1 MAYPQ
6 ALPTP
11 LQGAIPVARQSRF
24 HGISGGRALCLKH
37 DFAELKFMN
46 KIGLWRKF
54 CIGMLLLIVQQ
65 WTYADVWGYIDP
77 QGVAHFA
84 TERTDERYELFY
96 KGDESFDTTQGLK
109 AASTA
114 RSVEMSTA
122 PAKLLT
128 FFDISPSYKLVKQHL
143 LEAANRLSI
152 DYELLQALIV
162 AESGFNS
169 TAVSPKGAVG
179 LMQIMPATA
188 ERYGLVGDP
197 KNSIEQKLTDPK
209 TNIRIGSRYL
219 RDLINM
225 FPGQLDLAVASYNAG
240 EGAVQRAGNRIPNY
254 KETQAYVKTVLE
266 LYNGLKPPTAVA
278 EQRRLPLR
286 IRMELSGGAVGR
298 GNLPPVAGAP

>member
-1 MAYPQ
+1 
-6 ALPTP
+6 
-11 LQGAIPVARQSRF
+11 
-24 HGISGGRALCLKH
+24 
-37 DFAELKFMN
+37 MN

-54 CIGMLLLIVQQ
+54 CIGVALLITQHVAL
-65 WTYADVWGYIDP
+65 ADVWGYIDS

-84 TERTDERYELFY
+84 SERTDDRYELFY

-114 RSVEMSTA
+114 RPVEVPTA
-122 PAKLLT
+122 PPKLLA
-128 FFDISPSYKLVKQHL
+128 FFDISPGYKLVKQHL
-143 LEAANRLSI
+143 RDASTKLSI

-188 ERYGLVGDP
+188 ERYGLVGDA
-197 KNSIEQKLTDPK
+197 KLSIEQKLFDPQ
-209 TNIRIGSRYL
+209 TNIRIGARYL
-219 RDLINM
+219 SDLIRM

-254 KETQAYVKTVLE
+254 KETQAYVKTVLQ
-266 LYNGLKPPTAVA
+266 LYNGLKPLAAVT
-278 EQRRLPLR
+278 EQRRLPTR

-298 GNLPPVAGAP
+298 GNLPSVAGFP

>member
-1 MAYPQ
+1 MA
-6 ALPTP
+6 TP
-11 LQGAIPVARQSRF
+11 SSWTFNKL
-24 HGISGGRALCLKH
+24 
-37 DFAELKFMN
+37 MN
-46 KIGLWRKF
+46 KIGLWRRF
-54 CIGMLLLIVQQ
+54 CIGIALLITQHVAL
-65 WTYADVWGYIDP
+65 ADVWGYIDP

-84 TERTDERYELFY
+84 TERTDDRYELFY

-114 RSVEMSTA
+114 RPVDVPTA
-122 PAKLLT
+122 PAKLLA
-128 FFDISPSYKLVKQHL
+128 FFDISPSYKLVKHHL
-143 LEAANRLSI
+143 REASTKLSI

-209 TNIRIGSRYL
+209 TNIRIGARYL
-219 RDLINM
+219 SDLINM

-254 KETQAYVKTVLE
+254 KETQAYVKTVLQ
-266 LYNGLKPPTAVA
+266 LYNGLKPPAAVA
-278 EQRRLPLR
+278 EQRRLPSR

-298 GNLPPVAGAP
+298 GNLPPVAGLP

>member
-1 MAYPQ
+1 MITQ
-6 ALPTP
+6 HVAL
-11 LQGAIPVARQSRF
+11 
-24 HGISGGRALCLKH
+24 
-37 DFAELKFMN
+37 
-46 KIGLWRKF
+46 
-54 CIGMLLLIVQQ
+54 
-65 WTYADVWGYIDP
+65 ADVWGYIDP

-109 AASTA
+109 AVSTA
-114 RSVEMSTA
+114 LPVDVPTV
-122 PAKLLT
+122 PTKLLA
-128 FFDISPSYKLVKQHL
+128 FFDISPSYKLVKHHL
-143 LEAANRLSI
+143 REASTKLSI

-209 TNIRIGSRYL
+209 TNIRIGARYL
-219 RDLINM
+219 SDLINM

-240 EGAVQRAGNRIPNY
+240 EGAVQKAGNRIPNF
-254 KETQAYVKTVLE
+254 KETQAYVKTVLQ
-266 LYNGLKPPTAVA
+266 LYNGLKPPALA
-278 EQRRLPLR
+278 EQRRQPSR

-298 GNLPPVAGAP
+298 GNLPSVAGLP

>member
-1 MAYPQ
+1 
-6 ALPTP
+6 
-11 LQGAIPVARQSRF
+11 
-24 HGISGGRALCLKH
+24 
-37 DFAELKFMN
+37 MN
-46 KIGLWRKF
+46 KKGLCRSL
-54 CIGMLLLIVQQ
+54 CIGFLLSIVQHVAL
-65 WTYADVWGYIDP
+65 ADVWGYIDP

-109 AASTA
+109 AASTD
-114 RSVEMSTA
+114 RPVDLPTV
-122 PAKLLT
+122 PAKLLA
-128 FFDISPSYKLVKQHL
+128 FFDISPSYKLVKHHL
-143 LEAANRLSI
+143 LEASTKLSI

-209 TNIRIGSRYL
+209 TNIRIGARYL
-219 RDLINM
+219 SDLINM

-240 EGAVQRAGNRIPNY
+240 EGAVQKAGNRIPNY
-254 KETQAYVKTVLE
+254 KETQAYVKTVLQ
-266 LYNGLKPPTAVA
+266 LYNGLKPPALA
-278 EQRRLPLR
+278 EQRRQPSR

-298 GNLPPVAGAP
+298 GNLPSVAGFP